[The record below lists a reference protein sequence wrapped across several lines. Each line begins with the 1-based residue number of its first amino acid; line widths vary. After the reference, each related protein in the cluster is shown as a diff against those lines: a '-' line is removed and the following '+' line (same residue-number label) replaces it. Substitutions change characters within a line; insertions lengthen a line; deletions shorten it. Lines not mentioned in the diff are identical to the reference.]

1 MKNKKKKEQCSNL
14 KWLCVSACIFLT
26 SHACRTLY
34 IHTYTHTHVHT
45 YTKDCRDSW
54 KKTTVTLTF
63 CKLHKIIFYR
73 CINIRVNVL
82 LFTTVPPNRKTRE
95 RGGKRKD
102 TFIHFRRRFFAS
114 DRVRLPILDE
124 SLYSLRLT
132 RINVVLLYDCFLK
145 EKRFVSGD

>member
-1 MKNKKKKEQCSNL
+1 MCCYLRQCHRIAKREKEEE
-14 KWLCVSACIFLT
+14 K
-26 SHACRTLY
+26 
-34 IHTYTHTHVHT
+34 
-45 YTKDCRDSW
+45 
-54 KKTTVTLTF
+54 
-63 CKLHKIIFYR
+63 
-73 CINIRVNVL
+73 
-82 LFTTVPPNRKTRE
+82 E
-95 RGGKRKD
+95 GKD